1 MKRLLREAHL
11 PTICEEARC
20 PNRTECFGCG
30 TATFLILG
38 THCTR
43 NCGFCSVDHG
53 VEEGVSPTEAEGLVQ
68 AARALRL
75 HYVVLTVVTRDDL
88 PDGGAGHMALCIR
101 RLKEELPRVRVEI
114 LSSDLKGK
122 KEDIAAVLSAK
133 PDVFGHNIETVE
145 RLTPR
150 VRPGAHYRRSL
161 DVLREARIL
170 APAVLIKSGLMVG
183 LGETEEEIFSTLND
197 IRTAGC
203 DIVTIGQY
211 LQPDRNCL
219 PVEDY
224 WEPEAFERWKKKALS
239 LGFSHVFSGPFVRSS
254 YKAHEVFS

>member
-1 MKRLLREAHL
+1 
-11 PTICEEARC
+11 
-20 PNRTECFGCG
+20 
-30 TATFLILG
+30 
-38 THCTR
+38 
-43 NCGFCSVDHG
+43 
-53 VEEGVSPTEAEGLVQ
+53 
-68 AARALRL
+68 
-75 HYVVLTVVTRDDL
+75 
-88 PDGGAGHMALCIR
+88 MALCIR